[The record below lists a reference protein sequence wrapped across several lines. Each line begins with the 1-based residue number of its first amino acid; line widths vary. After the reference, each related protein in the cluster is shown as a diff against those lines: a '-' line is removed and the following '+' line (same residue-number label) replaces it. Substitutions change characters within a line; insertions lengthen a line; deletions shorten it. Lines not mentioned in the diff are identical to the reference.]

1 MIMRLVPAG
10 AEWYIVHKF
19 INRDDIMEHQL
30 SLFPSADS
38 SKSAGL
44 FLPRDSNAL
53 DEMFAASH
61 RFRSGS
67 EYMDLLRFI
76 SRFPKYSPFNGLLL
90 YVQNPDITYVGTAGT
105 WKRRYQRNIKYNARP
120 LLILAPM
127 SPVRFVFDLADT
139 EGEPVLIDQS
149 LQKKDFRQLST
160 DTLGHTIHNCAL
172 SGIIV
177 REVELAPQTSS
188 NLIPVT
194 GDSFQKY
201 EALEIEPHMN
211 FLILLNESLD
221 LECKYAGLVVELSKV
236 FCGHFGI
243 SANAWWQ
250 DRKDI
255 SPKISDIEAESV
267 AFLVCQ
273 RKSLDECT
281 NGFLTPCRKPGENI
295 PIVGLSAVF
304 NATSYIED
312 MGRSRW
318 KKPKKQGRN

>member
-1 MIMRLVPAG
+1 
-10 AEWYIVHKF
+10 
-19 INRDDIMEHQL
+19 MEHQM
-30 SLFPSADS
+30 SLFPSADL

-44 FLPRDSNAL
+44 FLPRESNAL
-53 DEMFAASH
+53 DEMFAANH
-61 RFRSGS
+61 RFRIGS

-76 SRFPKYSPFNGLLL
+76 ARFPKYSPFNGLLL
-90 YVQNPDITYVGTAGT
+90 YIQNPDITYAATAGA
-105 WKRRYQRNIKYNARP
+105 WQRRYHRKIKYDARP

-139 EGEPVLIDQS
+139 EGESVLINQD
-149 LQKKDFRQLST
+149 LHQKDSRQLTT
-160 DTLGHTIHNCAL
+160 DTLGHTIHNCTW

-177 REVELAPQTSS
+177 REVQLAPQTSS
-188 NLIPVT
+188 NLMPVT

-201 EALEIEPHMN
+201 EALGIEPHMN

-221 LECKYAGLVVELSKV
+221 LENKYAVLVYELAKV

-243 SANAWWQ
+243 SANAWWR

-255 SPKISDIEAESV
+255 STKISDIEAESV

-273 RKSLDECT
+273 RKSLDECS
-281 NGFLTPCRKPGENI
+281 NGFLAPCRKPGQNI
-295 PIVGLSAVF
+295 PILGLAAVF

-312 MGRSRW
+312 MGKSRW
-318 KKPKKQGRN
+318 KKPKRQGRN

>member
-1 MIMRLVPAG
+1 
-10 AEWYIVHKF
+10 
-19 INRDDIMEHQL
+19 MELQL
-30 SLFPSADS
+30 SLFPSADL
-38 SKSAGL
+38 SKSDGL
-44 FLPRDSNAL
+44 FLPRESNAL
-53 DEMFAASH
+53 DEMFAANR

-76 SRFPKYSPFNGLLL
+76 ARFAKYSPFNGLLL
-90 YVQNPDITYVGTAGT
+90 YIQNPDISYAATAGT
-105 WKRRYQRNIKYNARP
+105 WQRRYHRKIKYDARP

-127 SPVRFVFDLADT
+127 SPVRFVFDLEDT
-139 EGEPVLIDQS
+139 EGESVLINQE
-149 LQKKDFRQLST
+149 LHLKDVQQLT
-160 DTLGHTIHNCAL
+160 GDTFDHTIHNSAL

-177 REVELAPQTSS
+177 REIQLAPQTSS

-194 GDSFQKY
+194 GESFQKY
-201 EALEIEPHMN
+201 EALGIEPHMN

-221 LECKYAGLVVELSKV
+221 LEHKYAGLVYELAKV

-255 SPKISDIEAESV
+255 SPVISDIEVESV

-273 RKSLDECT
+273 RVSLDECS
-281 NGFLTPCRKPGENI
+281 NGFLEPCRNPAQNI
-295 PIVGLSAVF
+295 PVVGLSAVF

-312 MGRSRW
+312 MGKSRW
-318 KKPKKQGRN
+318 KKPKREGRN

>member
-1 MIMRLVPAG
+1 
-10 AEWYIVHKF
+10 
-19 INRDDIMEHQL
+19 MEHQL

-38 SKSAGL
+38 SKPGDL

-90 YVQNPDITYVGTAGT
+90 YMQSPDITDVATAGA
-105 WKRRYQRNIKYNARP
+105 WKRRYQRSIKYNARP

-139 EGEPVLIDQS
+139 EGESVLIDPS
-149 LQKKDFRQLST
+149 LQKKDSRQLT
-160 DTLGHTIHNCAL
+160 DMLGNTIHNCTL
-172 SGIIV
+172 NGIIARGV
-177 REVELAPQTSS
+177 QLAPQTASS
-188 NLIPVT
+188 LIPVT

-201 EALEIEPHMN
+201 EALGIEPHMN

-221 LECKYAGLVVELSKV
+221 LADRYAGLVYELAKV

-255 SPKISDIEAESV
+255 SPAISDIEAESV

-273 RKSLDECT
+273 RKSLDECAK
-281 NGFLTPCRKPGENI
+281 GFLAPCRIPGENI
-295 PIVGLSAVF
+295 PIIGLSIVF

-312 MGRSRW
+312 MGKTRW
-318 KKPKKQGRN
+318 KKPKRQGRN

>member
-1 MIMRLVPAG
+1 MRLVPAG

-19 INRDDIMEHQL
+19 INGDDIMEHQL

-53 DEMFAASH
+53 DEMFAASR

-90 YVQNPDITYVGTAGT
+90 YIQNPDITYAATAGA
-105 WKRRYQRNIKYNARP
+105 WQRRYHRKIKYDARP

-139 EGEPVLIDQS
+139 EGESVLINQDLHQ
-149 LQKKDFRQLST
+149 KDFQQLTT
-160 DTLGHTIHNCAL
+160 DTFDHTIHNCAL

-177 REVELAPQTSS
+177 RELQLAPQTSS

-201 EALEIEPHMN
+201 EALGIEPHMN

-221 LECKYAGLVVELSKV
+221 LEYKYAGLVYELAKV

-250 DRKDI
+250 DRKEI
-255 SPKISDIEAESV
+255 SPLISDIEAESV

-273 RKSLDECT
+273 RKSLDECAK
-281 NGFLTPCRKPGENI
+281 GFLAPYRKPGKNI
-295 PIVGLSAVF
+295 PVIGLSAVF

-312 MGRSRW
+312 MGKSRW
-318 KKPKKQGRN
+318 KKPKRQGRN